1 MSKKLLWCLLEFS
14 FCYLWNLLFFRHFF
28 NTIFSALRNIS
39 LWMIT
44 TMDQQEDRIGSYYTQ
59 SYNTYIFLL
68 PSWNKKY
75 QLSPAQRW
83 YCIATNYCWCES
95 QISRFSVVVSKWYL
109 FCSYT
114 MWIYTHIRYWYM
126 LHGNCRLVNTCIL
139 LYREFYYKLLSF
151 YTVVDRQ

>member
-1 MSKKLLWCLLEFS
+1 MFKTNCYACL
-14 FCYLWNLLFFRHFF
+14 NLAFVICGTIFLTFFF
-28 NTIFSALRNIS
+28 NTFFSALRNIS
-39 LWMIT
+39 LWMII
-44 TMDQQEDRIGSYYTQ
+44 TMDQQEDRTRSYYTQ

-68 PSWNKKY
+68 PSWNKTY
-75 QLSPAQRW
+75 QLNPAQRW

-95 QISRFSVVVSKWYL
+95 QISRLAVVVSKWYL

-126 LHGNCRLVNTCIL
+126 LHVNCRLVNTCIL